1 MNVAARYA
9 RALFTLAGD
18 AAARQE
24 KLAVISTA
32 CTSPQALAFWQHPG
46 VELSAR
52 QELAAAV
59 VTGVDANDKQL
70 HNFLLLL
77 VEQQRVP
84 LLPAIT
90 ALHAELVKRQAGI
103 VEVSVTSSHPLQVAQ
118 QEEINQTMADYLQKK
133 INIAFSV
140 DTSILG
146 GIVVSWEHRVWDFS
160 LSTKLQAMIKHVVW

>member
-9 RALFTLAGD
+9 RALFALAGD

-46 VELSAR
+46 VKLSAR

-59 VTGVDANDKQL
+59 VTSVDANDKQL

-103 VEVSVTSSHPLQVAQ
+103 VEVNVTSSHPLQVEQ
-118 QEEINQTMADYLQKK
+118 QEEIKHTMTDYLQKK
-133 INIAFSV
+133 INITFSV
-140 DTSILG
+140 DASILG
-146 GIVVSWEHRVWDFS
+146 GLVVSWEHRVWDFS
-160 LSTKLQAMIKHVVW
+160 LSTKLQAMVKHVVW